1 MRIAILPET
10 RFMTAPALPLIDAI
24 GNFLSTSR
32 DYLGVDCQIRLSWP
46 PRARAFAC

>member
-1 MRIAILPET
+1 MNP
-10 RFMTAPALPLIDAI
+10 PALPLLNAI

-46 PRARAFAC
+46 RRAGAC